1 MIQAAE
7 TTFDRASPA
16 SPAPAT
22 VRHKISTE
30 DWIMRGILA
39 AIGLYLLV
47 AIVLPLYSL
56 MSKGFQDKDGHFTGL
71 ANFTEFFTTPALSQ
85 SVANSLT
92 IASISTVIVVS
103 LAFVYAYALTRS
115 CMAFKSLFKGIALI
129 PILMPSLLPAISLIF
144 MFGKQGFLSFLLF
157 GHEIYGPIDIVMGE
171 VIYVFPHVLM
181 IILIA
186 MSMSDGRLY
195 EASESLGASKMR
207 TFFTVTLPGIRYGL
221 VSAGFVAFT
230 LIITDFG
237 VPKVVGGQYNVL
249 ATDVY
254 KQVVGRQDFEMG
266 AVVSLVL
273 LIPAVIAFAADRVV
287 QRKQVAI
294 LTARAVPYTPNPSPR
309 FDAIMTTFCSMVG
322 VIIVGILGV
331 ALFASLVKFWPYN
344 LSLTLANYDFSLRD
358 GGGWDSYFNSIEL
371 ASWTAVIGTCVIF
384 IGAYLVEKSKGF
396 LAGRA
401 AMQFLAMMPM
411 AVPGLS
417 LGLAYIFFFNHP
429 DNPLNFLYHTMPIL
443 VICTVTHFYTVS
455 HLSAIT
461 ALKQIDAE
469 FESVSASLKVP
480 FFKTFWRVT
489 VPICV
494 PAILDISMYLF
505 VNAMTTVSAVV
516 FLYSPDTALASVAV
530 LNMDD
535 AGEQASAAA
544 MGMMIVLTAGGAR
557 LIHAVLTRG
566 LARRTQ
572 AWRKR

>member
-157 GHEIYGPIDIVMGE
+157 GHEIYGPIGIVMGE

-544 MGMMIVLTAGGAR
+544 MGMMIVFTAAAVR
-557 LIHAVLTRG
+557 LIHAILTRG